1 MEKKIKKVIAL
12 VLMIAVSAGFIFLY
26 GNFVLGQEMA
36 TCPSNCQEYAA
47 SECDSKCASTC
58 YPATRDKTPGCKL
71 GTCFDTEL
79 GTCQERALSEC
90 NKLGGEILENSNDN
104 KCQKGCC
111 VIGKETIPSIT
122 RRECEWRGESKNAKI
137 EYSEG
142 KDGNSCFDLAAKKA
156 EGACVYQDEN
166 KKSCYFIKR
175 EDCLRAGGEF
185 AEGLLCS
192 HPDLNTSCEKQATAK
207 CADDKLYWLDS
218 CGNKENIYDSNKA
231 RSWNNGNILL
241 GKDSCQIGTSGEKLK
256 NQETCGNCDR
266 FLGSVC
272 TSKTSN
278 ERLSDNS
285 LDFVCKDMRCK
296 DRDGNTRQNGEG
308 WCKYQGHIGVEKGAG
323 EFLRSVD
330 TPGSGHFRE
339 ICKDGEIITEPCLD
353 SRREICVEDIGNGE
367 IGTARCIENK
377 GSECLTYNETK
388 KERKLGI
395 LAFVKNFQGGFKKC
409 EEDSQCFLKE
419 VNLADN
425 FHFGI
430 CLPKYPPGFDLKAD
444 ESISK
449 NVCKIA
455 SLTCVVTYQKDM
467 LLGWKCVNNCK
478 CEKPGFAEQMNDLCM
493 SLGDCGASVNY
504 MGDLTENYKVY
515 KSPQLGESYLN
526 GIKKYS
532 DYIEGKYIESGNITA
547 YLNAIGG
554 LELLG
559 GNFEDPTPRGLGVAG
574 TISGVG
580 GVVIAYGVSSYAVTL
595 GPALGAIGSA
605 LAGAAI
611 GFAVTALLLQYTG
624 VGAGLDPAI
633 TWSLI
638 AAGTVGGAMA
648 GLALGST
655 LFGGTFAGF
664 GAGLLGGAI
673 GLGPIGLILIVIVI
687 IVIVIMAALGIG
699 DMKKIKVEFQC
710 QPWQPPLGGTGCS
723 KCGTDGYECSQYAC
737 QSLGQTCR
745 LINEGTKEEKCVD
758 ISPNDIKSPIIT
770 LWDEALSSGFK
781 YKEASDRGIK
791 IASEENE
798 GCLKAN
804 DLITFGIKLDEP
816 GYCRFNIKHTSNFD
830 SMIEGEKGG
839 DLGGSNLFMDKHAH
853 FFSVPDLTSLGV
865 PGYDPMKKAEY
876 NLYIRCIDGNG
887 NGKDSAEYVINM
899 CVKPGKDETPPVIT
913 LREPF
918 KEFVKYGA
926 TKLDGAVYTNE
937 PATCKWSLD
946 SGKKYES
953 MENKMECLNDVV
965 DRELFGWK
973 CNATFPVKTEENK
986 FYIKCKDQPWY
997 GADWEGERV
1006 GEIGVNE
1013 SIRNEMANAYEF
1025 IVKRTKTELKIDSIR
1040 PDNETFVFGIVPA
1053 TIILEARTSGGVD
1066 GRAACYLGEI
1076 KHGNEMGETF
1086 GNVHKQTF
1094 NQIMEG
1100 EYKFNVI
1107 CEDEAGNT
1115 ASAGSRFKVNIDDK
1129 PPIVTRAYKQGGELI
1144 IITNEEGE
1152 CSYVKGGKEEMCG
1165 FDFANSTLMSGE
1177 GFRHSS
1183 SFEKGTYYIKCK
1195 DKWDRISEG
1204 CSIIVRGGNNY
1215 E

>member
-90 NKLGGEILENSNDN
+90 NKLGGEILENPNDN

-504 MGDLTENYKVY
+504 IGDLTENYNVIGNKEISEEY
-515 KSPQLGESYLN
+515 IKGISEYSKPNKEKS
-526 GIKKYS
+526 IKDNLSAYS
-532 DYIEGKYIESGNITA
+532 DDLLGISDGISGGKTSRYEQTEMLGQ
-547 YLNAIGG
+547 AIGG
-554 LELLG
+554 PLG
-559 GNFEDPTPRGLGVAG
+559 GDTMRELAGPVIAG
-574 TISGVG
+574 T
-580 GVVIAYGVSSYAVTL
+580 
-595 GPALGAIGSA
+595 
-605 LAGAAI
+605 
-611 GFAVTALLLQYTG
+611 
-624 VGAGLDPAI
+624 
-633 TWSLI
+633 
-638 AAGTVGGAMA
+638 
-648 GLALGST
+648 
-655 LFGGTFAGF
+655 
-664 GAGLLGGAI
+664 
-673 GLGPIGLILIVIVI
+673 
-687 IVIVIMAALGIG
+687 LGIG
-699 DMKKIKVEFQC
+699 DTKRKRITFEC
-710 QPWQPPLGGTGCS
+710 LPWRPPFGGA
-723 KCGTDGYECSQYAC
+723 KCGECGKDGLKCTKYAC
-737 QSLGQTCR
+737 ESLGTTCE
-745 LINEGTKEEKCVD
+745 LKNEWSSDEACIDTNPGNISSPK
-758 ISPNDIKSPIIT
+758 ISPLED
-770 LWDEALSSGFK
+770 ALEEGYKYEEVSDSG
-781 YKEASDRGIK
+781 AK
-791 IASEENE
+791 IVGPEE
-798 GCLKAN
+798 CLKEN
-804 DLITFGIKLDEP
+804 TELSFGIKLDKE
-816 GYCRFNIKHTSNFD
+816 GYCAYDFKHTVNYSGMNYERF
-830 SMIEGEKGG
+830 GG
-839 DLGGSNLFMDKHAH
+839 INTIRKNHNETLF
-853 FFSVPDLTSLGV
+853 VPDLLSFGV
-865 PGYDPMKKAEY
+865 PEY
-876 NLYIRCIDGNG
+876 IPGRQEDFNIFIRCLNING
-887 NGKDSAEYVINM
+887 YGEDSKEYIM
-899 CVKPGKDETPPVIT
+899 KFCIKP
-913 LREPF
+913 
-918 KEFVKYGA
+918 KEDKNSPWIRQRYPENEIAFN
-926 TKLDGAVYTNE
+926 TKEIEGAVLVNE
-937 PATCKWSLD
+937 PATCKWSTD
-946 SGKKYES
+946 SRKKYDE
-953 MENKMECLNDVV
+953 MENKMECANSVAE
-965 DRELFGWK
+965 REKLGWR
-973 CNATFPVKTEENK
+973 CNAAFPVKTEENK

-997 GADWEGERV
+997 GA
-1006 GEIGVNE
+1006 GEIEADE
-1013 SIRNEMANAYEF
+1013 SKRNEMPNAYEF
-1025 IVKRTKTELKIDSIR
+1025 ILKKTKTPLSITSVK
-1040 PDNETFVFGIVPA
+1040 PNNETFIFGVVPA
-1053 TIILEARTSGGVD
+1053 TIDLEVETSGGAD
-1066 GRAACYLGEI
+1066 GNAECSLIIG
-1076 KHGNEMGETF
+1076 GNFFPMEGSGTS
-1086 GNVHKQTF
+1086 HKQ
-1094 NQIMEG
+1094 EG
-1100 EYKFNVI
+1100 LYVKFDKENVFKI
-1107 CEDEAGNT
+1107 FCEDEAGNI
-1115 ASAGSRFKVNIDDK
+1115 AEAESRFNTLLDIT
-1129 PPIVTRAYKQGGELI
+1129 PPVVIRAYNLEGELI

-1152 CSYVKGGKEEMCG
+1152 CAFVKGGKEEMCG
-1165 FDFANSTLMSGE
+1165 FDFANNSTLMSGE
-1177 GFRHSS
+1177 EFRHST
-1183 SFEKGTYYIKCK
+1183 SFEKGIYYIKCK
-1195 DKWDRISEG
+1195 DKWDKISEG
-1204 CSIIVRGGNNY
+1204 CSIIVRGANNY